1 MYSSMPCLCIE
12 YCEEFYWGDWIVNIA
27 ILGSPKVALEHA
39 HSILDETPTAQVVVY
54 SEEAEIG
61 FPEIPTSEEI
71 VLSDVLTTIPENWY
85 STIPMGI
92 DQDTPSKTAHSWL
105 VKLLAIRLASRGA
118 QFLLRT
124 TILEIDEDRQE
135 ISFRGGGSIGSG
147 VESYDELHD
156 FR

>member
-1 MYSSMPCLCIE
+1 M
-12 YCEEFYWGDWIVNIA
+12 NIA

-39 HSILDETPTAQVVVY
+39 HSILDETPTARVVVY
-54 SEEAEIG
+54 TEEAEIG
-61 FPEIPTSEEI
+61 FPEIPLSEKI
-71 VLSDVLTTIPENWY
+71 ILTDALTTIPENWY
-85 STIPMGI
+85 STIPIGI
-92 DQDTPSKTAHSWL
+92 DQDSPSKTAHSWL

-124 TILEIDEDRQE
+124 TILDIDEDRQE

-147 VESYDELHD
+147 AEPYDELYD

>member
-1 MYSSMPCLCIE
+1 M
-12 YCEEFYWGDWIVNIA
+12 DIA

-39 HSILDETPTAQVVVY
+39 HSILDETPTARVVIY
-54 SEEAEIG
+54 TEEAEIG
-61 FPEIPTSEEI
+61 FPEIPLSEEI
-71 VLSDVLTTIPENWY
+71 ILTDALTTIPENWY
-85 STIPMGI
+85 STIPIGI
-92 DQDTPSKTAHSWL
+92 DQDSPSKTAHSWL

-124 TILEIDEDRQE
+124 TILDIDEDRQE

-147 VESYDELHD
+147 AEPYDELYD

>member
-1 MYSSMPCLCIE
+1 M
-12 YCEEFYWGDWIVNIA
+12 DVA
-27 ILGSPKVALEHA
+27 ILGSPKMALECA
-39 HSILDETPTAQVVVY
+39 HSIFDETPSAHVTIY
-54 SEEAEIG
+54 TEETEIG
-61 FPEIPTSEEI
+61 FPEIPFSEEI
-71 VLSDVLTTIPENWY
+71 VLSQALATIPENWY
-85 STIPMGI
+85 STIPNGI

-105 VKLLAIRLASRGA
+105 TKILAIRLASRGG

-147 VESYDELHD
+147 VDSYDELYD

>member
-1 MYSSMPCLCIE
+1 M
-12 YCEEFYWGDWIVNIA
+12 DIA

-39 HSILDETPTAQVVVY
+39 HSILDETPTARVVIY
-54 SEEAEIG
+54 TEEAEIG
-61 FPEIPTSEEI
+61 FPETPLSEKI
-71 VLSDVLTTIPENWY
+71 ILTDALTTIPENWY
-85 STIPMGI
+85 STIPVGI
-92 DQDTPSKTAHSWL
+92 DQDIPSKTAHSWL
-105 VKLLAIRLASRGA
+105 VKLLAIRLASRGT

-147 VESYDELHD
+147 VEPYDELYD

>member
-1 MYSSMPCLCIE
+1 M
-12 YCEEFYWGDWIVNIA
+12 DVA
-27 ILGSPKVALEHA
+27 ILGSPKMALEYA
-39 HSILDETPTAQVVVY
+39 HSIFDETPSVHVTIY
-54 SEEAEIG
+54 TEEAEIG
-61 FPEIPTSEEI
+61 FPEIPFSEEI
-71 VLSDVLTTIPENWY
+71 VLSQALATIPENWY
-85 STIPMGI
+85 STIPKGI

-105 VKLLAIRLASRGA
+105 TKILAIRLASRGG

-147 VESYDELHD
+147 VDSYDELYD